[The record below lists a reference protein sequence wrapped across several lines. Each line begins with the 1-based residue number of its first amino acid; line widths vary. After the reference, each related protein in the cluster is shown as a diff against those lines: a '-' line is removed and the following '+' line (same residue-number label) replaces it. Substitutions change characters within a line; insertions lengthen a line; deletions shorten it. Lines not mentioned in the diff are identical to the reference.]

1 MKYVRENRFWTITGL
16 ETFILG
22 MFFGLNNNF
31 VGQPLHMPVFVKVV
45 DDPPFAIVLMIVGFY
60 VTLISMSKHF
70 TEANKA
76 VVTFVL
82 LFIWTFYF
90 IIFLLH
96 DIVGP
101 FTIPRYTTIIT
112 GFIVFRVMV
121 EAVWGVSH

>member
-22 MFFGLNNNF
+22 MLLGLEDNF
-31 VGQPLHMPVFVKVV
+31 IVQPPHMPAFVKVV

-60 VTLISMSKHF
+60 VTLISVSKYF

-76 VVTFVL
+76 VVTFTL

-90 IIFLLH
+90 VIFLLH

-112 GFIVFRVMV
+112 GFIVLRVMV
-121 EAVWGVSH
+121 EAVWGVPH